1 MKVAHQPRLQGFIVQ
16 GSLVARPHQEQEIG
30 APDGS
35 EGTPGKVTLLD
46 RCVSG
51 EEAAWREL
59 YVAYQPMLIRFLRRL
74 GLTPADAVDGAQEV
88 FLQVHR
94 YLGRFEGRS
103 DLKTWLYKLCISRA
117 ARHHRRRRVQ
127 AALSALFRRV
137 SEPPSFSEGMHESEA
152 QVLVAA
158 AITGLRPL
166 HRSVFV
172 LFEIEGLSGD
182 EVAHVVGCPV
192 ATVWRRLHNARK
204 ELAAALR
211 VPPHEEGT
219 P

>member
-1 MKVAHQPRLQGFIVQ
+1 VKVAHHPGLQGFNVQ
-16 GSLVARPHQEQEIG
+16 GSLVARPPREQG
-30 APDGS
+30 PGVS
-35 EGTPGKVTLLD
+35 EGPQGKATLVD
-46 RCVSG
+46 RCALG

-74 GLTPADAVDGAQEV
+74 GLAPSDAVDGAQEV

-127 AALSALFRRV
+127 ATLAALFRRDT
-137 SEPPSFSEGMHESEA
+137 ERPSFSQAMHESEA

-158 AITGLRPL
+158 AITGLKPI

-172 LFEIEGLSGD
+172 LFEIEGLSGE
-182 EVAHVVGCPV
+182 EVANVVGCPV

-204 ELAAALR
+204 ELAASLR